1 MILYCAGVTPT
12 VGGIHDIELYRDAG
26 LRHRLLSYAER
37 HQLADA
43 FAFWMSD
50 LPGKRLFM
58 DSGAFGAHTRGAKIP
73 LDEYCDFCLENR
85 ERMTVYAA
93 LDVIKD
99 WQGTARNL
107 DAMRARGLEP
117 LPTFHRG
124 SPMAELQR
132 LLGEYEYIALGGVVS
147 DKSGAEELRA
157 WFDQAWATIRPY
169 WPRRVHA
176 FGVTA
181 QWALERY
188 PFHSADSSAA
198 LVGAGMGRVMQFAGG
213 VVRGVPWRQHVRATM
228 DASLADGVCVEGSAY
243 AKRRAW
249 NSLVIRDYER
259 YITDL
264 WAARGISWDA
274 DGYYTGR
281 AW

>member
-1 MILYCAGVTPT
+1 VIIYCAGNVPT
-12 VGGIHDIELYRDAG
+12 KGGDQDEQLYREAG

-37 HQLADA
+37 KPLKDTFEYWLGPLAD
-43 FAFWMSD
+43 
-50 LPGKRLFM
+50 KRLFM
-58 DSGAFGAHTRGAKIP
+58 DSGAFGAHTRGVRIP
-73 LDEYCDFCLENR
+73 LDEYCAFCLENR
-85 ERMTVYAA
+85 DNMTVYAA

-107 DAMRARGLEP
+107 DLMRAKGLDP

-124 SPMAELQR
+124 SPFTELQR
-132 LLGEYEYIALGGVVS
+132 LLAEHEYIALGGVVS
-147 DKSGAEELRA
+147 DKSGPEDLRV
-157 WFDQAWATIRPY
+157 WFDQAWRVIAPY

-213 VVRGVPWRQHVRATM
+213 VVRGVPWLQHVRQTM
-228 DASLADGVCVEGSAY
+228 DGSLADGVCGDGSAY
-243 AKRRAW
+243 ARRRAW
-249 NSLVIRDYER
+249 NSLTVRDYER
-259 YITDL
+259 YITDV
-264 WAARGISWDA
+264 WALRGISWDA

-281 AW
+281 VW